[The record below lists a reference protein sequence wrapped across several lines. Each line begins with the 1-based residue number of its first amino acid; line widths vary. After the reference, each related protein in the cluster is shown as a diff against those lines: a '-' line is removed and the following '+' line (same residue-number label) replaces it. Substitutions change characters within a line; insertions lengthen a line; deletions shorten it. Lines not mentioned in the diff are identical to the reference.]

1 MTAHDHPSLPSD
13 ATLPTDEP
21 LPADKTLPSGEALP
35 VDEALR
41 PDEPLHVDL
50 AIVGAGPCGL
60 AAGVAAVRAGLS
72 VVLLD
77 RGPIVSGIAQYP
89 TYMTFFSTAERL
101 SIGGLPFVVAGEKP
115 SRRDALAYYR
125 AVASHY
131 DLPVRQYET
140 VSSISSIE
148 GDASSE
154 PTETMDRRSFMK
166 HSIGADNE
174 VTTRP
179 PRWRIRSTMRSGRE
193 RAVLA
198 HAVCVA
204 TGYFG
209 RPNMLGV
216 PGETLPHVM
225 HGYTEGHF
233 AWREPVVVVG
243 GGNSAVDAALELL
256 RAEAKVHIVHFAEDL
271 DRGVKPWVRPVVANR
286 MHDGS
291 IVAHFNARVTDITPE
306 HVVIEG
312 PEGTEHIAATQVYL
326 LTGYL
331 PETGLL
337 SDLGVPIDEKSGVPE
352 HNPDTMATPLPG
364 IYLAGVIASGFD
376 ANKIFIENG
385 RDHGDMIVAHL
396 TSN

>member
-1 MTAHDHPSLPSD
+1 MTAHGD
-13 ATLPTDEP
+13 AAVRDDAP
-21 LPADKTLPSGEALP
+21 LQ
-35 VDEALR
+35 
-41 PDEPLHVDL
+41 VDL
-50 AIVGAGPCGL
+50 AIIGAGPCGL
-60 AAGVAAVRAGLS
+60 AAGVAARRAGLS

-140 VSSISSIE
+140 VTSIVR
-148 GDASSE
+148 A
-154 PTETMDRRSFMK
+154 
-166 HSIGADNE
+166 GAKWK
-174 VTTRP
+174 VCSR
-179 PRWRIRSTMRSGRE
+179 MRSGRE
-193 RAVLA
+193 REVLA
-198 HAVCVA
+198 RAVCVA

-209 RPNMLGV
+209 RPNLLGV
-216 PGETLPHVM
+216 PGESLPHVQ

-243 GGNSAVDAALELL
+243 GGNSAVDASLELL
-256 RAEAKVHIVHFAEDL
+256 RAEAVVHIVHFGEDL

-291 IVAHFNARVTDITPE
+291 IVAHFGARVTEITPE
-306 HVVIEG
+306 HVVIVG
-312 PEGTEHIAATQVYL
+312 PEGEERIEATQVYL

-337 SDLGVPIDEKSGVPE
+337 ADLGVPIDPMTGVPE
-352 HNPDTMATPLPG
+352 HDPATMATPLPG
-364 IYLAGVIASGFD
+364 VYLAGVIASGFD

-385 RDHGDMIVAHL
+385 RDHGDLIVAHL
-396 TSN
+396 TSS

>member
-1 MTAHDHPSLPSD
+1 MIIRQ
-13 ATLPTDEP
+13 
-21 LPADKTLPSGEALP
+21 GEAAA
-35 VDEALR
+35 VEA
-41 PDEPLHVDL
+41 PLYVDL

-60 AAGVAAVRAGLS
+60 AAGVAAKPAGLS
-72 VVLLD
+72 VVLFD

-89 TYMTFFSTAERL
+89 TYMTFFSTGERL

-140 VSSISSIE
+140 VHSISSV
-148 GDASSE
+148 ASAGALAEVAGVGEVAEREARWVVRSE
-154 PTETMDRRSFMK
+154 
-166 HSIGADNE
+166 
-174 VTTRP
+174 TRA
-179 PRWRIRSTMRSGRE
+179 GRE
-193 RAVLA
+193 RVTFA

-209 RPNMLGV
+209 RPNKLGV
-216 PGETLPHVM
+216 PGEQLPHVQ
-225 HGYTEGHF
+225 HGYTEGHY
-233 AWREPVVVVG
+233 AWREPVVIVG

-256 RAEAKVHIVHFAEDL
+256 RADAKVQLVHFAEDL
-271 DRGVKPWVRPVVANR
+271 DRGVKPWVRPVIANR

-291 IVAHFNARVTDITPE
+291 IIAHFQSRVKEITAE
-306 HVVIEG
+306 HVVIEA
-312 PEGTEHIAATQVYL
+312 PEGEQRLPATQVYL
-326 LTGYL
+326 MTGYL

-337 SDLGVPIDEKSGVPE
+337 ADLGVPIDATSGVPAHDPE
-352 HNPDTMATPLPG
+352 TMATPLPG
-364 IYLAGVIASGFD
+364 VYLAGVIASGFD

-396 TSN
+396 TST